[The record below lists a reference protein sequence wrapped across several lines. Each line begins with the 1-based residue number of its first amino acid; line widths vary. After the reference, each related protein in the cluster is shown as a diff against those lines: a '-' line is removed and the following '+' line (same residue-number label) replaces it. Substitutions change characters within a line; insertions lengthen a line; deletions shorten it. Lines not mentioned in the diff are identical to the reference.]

1 MKTADLFDPDPPA
14 PQARPLLGPQWWAA
28 VRAEAE
34 ARAAARA
41 SGGRVAGVSVRSGQ
55 WSDWPDWLA
64 AVPDTPP
71 DAAPSDTALSGI
83 AFPDYV
89 DAGSFVANRMD
100 ADMDAVTHADHVEAD
115 DRTGGDAHADRAGA
129 EGREGVGERTAGRED
144 GRTAPPRDGCADGP
158 DPTEAAEEQTE
169 PAETGPVE
177 AGAEPE
183 GAETAGTGAAES
195 GAAESGAGSWPLV
208 SAVRESAL
216 ALALTAVPDAPDVC
230 LAQLEELI
238 FARDRLEAAI
248 AVRVQ
253 RVHAAGAARE
263 RGHASTRTWLR
274 SVCGTSRRV
283 ANRVVGLGMELE
295 RLAQV
300 KAGYAAGSLSEAVV
314 SAICAATAGLSDAD
328 AANAEQILL
337 ELAEAAGPE

>member
-1 MKTADLFDPDPPA
+1 MKPDATARATKAAELFDPDPPA

-34 ARAAARA
+34 VRAAARA
-41 SGGRVAGVSVRSGQ
+41 SGGRVTGVSVRSGQ

-64 AVPDTPP
+64 AVADTPP
-71 DAAPSDTALSGI
+71 DTAPSGTAL
-83 AFPDYV
+83 PDYA
-89 DAGSFVANRMD
+89 DAGSFTDNRMD
-100 ADMDAVTHADHVEAD
+100 ADMDAVTHTDHVEAD
-115 DRTGGDAHADRAGA
+115 DRTGGDGHADRAGA
-129 EGREGVGERTAGRED
+129 DGREGVGQRTAGRE
-144 GRTAPPRDGCADGP
+144 GGWTAPPRDGCADGCADGL
-158 DPTEAAEEQTE
+158 DPNET
-169 PAETGPVE
+169 AETESAE

-183 GAETAGTGAAES
+183 GAETAGS
-195 GAAESGAGSWPLV
+195 GAAGSGAGSWPLV

-216 ALALTAVPDAPDVC
+216 ALALSPVPDAPDVC

-248 AVRVQ
+248 AVRAQ

-283 ANRVVGLGMELE
+283 ANRVMGLGMELE

-314 SAICAATAGLSDAD
+314 TAICAATAGLSDAD